1 MSSVAPTCRCSSPWA
16 ISAKAWLQGVAV
28 MVVVVAGVRKSIAE
42 FVVVVVVVVV
52 VVIVIVGSSL
62 AAIVPSPRLS
72 THLGGRV
79 DVLLL
84 EPLDRRA
91 RALVLHHLNAR
102 RGRGRAQ
109 EVAQLLVVDL
119 QVRHLS
125 VHTCERERAC

>member
-42 FVVVVVVVVV
+42 FVVVVVVIVV
-52 VVIVIVGSSL
+52 VGSSM